1 MKMSATEAR
10 AEFDKIISKITDLDQ
25 IAKLELVRE
34 FLCNP
39 EFRKALEDES
49 ARAAG
54 L

>member
-10 AEFDKIISKITDLDQ
+10 IEFDKMIAATTNPDQ

-49 ARAAG
+49 AKAAG